1 MASSTVAPTPVQA
14 RHAGFHRDVMSVAGR
29 ALRSIPRDPEAIYP
43 ALVIPVFFFIVNV
56 GALQD
61 IAEQIPGLDYRAF
74 QLPVAIVFAVTGIS
88 RAITLVTDIQTGY
101 FDRLALTP
109 VSRLALLLGLT
120 VADFALVVALSLPV
134 LLLGFIFGV
143 RFESGLP
150 GMSLFVL
157 MAGLWGL
164 AFTGF
169 PYAIALKTGNP
180 AAVNVSFLLFF
191 PFVFLTTI
199 FVPLEAMTGWL
210 QAIATYNPVTYLLDG
225 LRSLI
230 TEGWDWPAIL
240 KGMGAIA
247 LVGAV
252 SSDAG
257 AAGPHG
263 TGAPQLTG
271 IAAHGW
277 RSRWTLS
284 VPVAIMGPR
293 LSKLGGVTV
302 ATYFRAIT
310 DEQAALI
317 RNAHLFFVA
326 SADPSLGEGP
336 EGVGPV
342 NLSPKGGVPLHVLS
356 PNKVAYLDYKGSG
369 NETARHAKAGGPMT
383 VMVCSFE
390 GENAAVVRLFGK
402 ATVSSLDD
410 SPLAELL
417 VAASADEEIG
427 VKQRQVIEID
437 VDSTVTSCGYG
448 VPALKYVE
456 QRTPERRGTAY
467 KPVRQTA
474 AKAS

>member
-180 AAVNVSFLLFF
+180 AAVNVSFLL
-191 PFVFLTTI
+191 VL
-199 FVPLEAMTGWL
+199 
-210 QAIATYNPVTYLLDG
+210 PVRLPDDDLRAAGGDDG
-225 LRSLI
+225 LAAGHRHVQPRHLPPR
-230 TEGWDWPAIL
+230 WV
-240 KGMGAIA
+240 A
-247 LVGAV
+247 LPDHRGLGLARNPQGHGRDCTRRHCQL
-252 SSDAG
+252 DAG

-271 IAAHGW
+271 IVAHGR
-277 RSRWTLS
+277 RSRWTLTM
-284 VPVAIMGPR
+284 PVAIMGPR

-410 SPLAELL
+410 SPLA
-417 VAASADEEIG
+417 ASFWWRPAP
-427 VKQRQVIEID
+427 
-437 VDSTVTSCGYG
+437 TS
-448 VPALKYVE
+448 PSA
-456 QRTPERRGTAY
+456 
-467 KPVRQTA
+467 
-474 AKAS
+474 